1 MMLRRNFLK
10 WTTLAAASGASG
22 AAYAQGGENKVVYH
36 LDDRDKIAMALGN
49 IQNHFNAFSD
59 GGLVVIALVVIGE
72 PLGDFRL
79 GADAERTT
87 ATLRGLVDKGLTPYA
102 CSNTLAWL
110 NLTLAD
116 LAPGFQVADKGG
128 VVKLAELQ
136 QRGFAYIRP

>member
-10 WTTLAAASGASG
+10 WTTLAAACGASP
-22 AAYAQGGENKVVYH
+22 AAYAEGGENKVVYH
-36 LDDRDKIAMALGN
+36 LDDREKIAMALGN

-59 GGLVVIALVVIGE
+59 GGRVDIALVVIGE

-87 ATLRGLVDKGLTPYA
+87 PKLRGLVDKGLTPYA
-102 CSNTLAWL
+102 CANTMAWL
-110 NLTLAD
+110 KLTLAD
-116 LAPGFQVADKGG
+116 LAPGFQIAEKGG

-136 QRGFAYIRP
+136 RRGYAYIRP